1 MGYLTKQDIL
11 SADDVEIRDVE
22 VPEWGGVVRVK
33 ALTGRERD
41 ALEKTMLE
49 NKPGKA
55 PQVNLSNFR
64 AKLCAASMVDENGMR
79 LFSERDVEQLG
90 AKSSKALARV
100 FDMASQLSGF
110 SESDIDELTKNSESG
125 QSDDSGTA

>member
-1 MGYLTKQDIL
+1 MGYLSKAQIL
-11 SADDVEIRDVE
+11 NADDVEIRDVA
-22 VPEWGGVVRVK
+22 VPEWGGDVRVK

-41 ALEKTMLE
+41 ALEKTMLDG
-49 NKPGKA
+49 KPGKA

-64 AKLCAASMVDENGMR
+64 AKLCAASMVDENGAR

-100 FDMASQLSGF
+100 FDVASKLSGF
-110 SESDIDELTKNSESG
+110 TDTDIEELTKNSESG